1 MHLDPQVQIKGQVN
15 SYKKVI
21 IGVEGGAA
29 GVIHAVYSTT
39 TDCQSNDNV
48 EALRMFMDATQIEA
62 LPLCMETH
70 AQATSL

>member
-1 MHLDPQVQIKGQVN
+1 M
-15 SYKKVI
+15 
-21 IGVEGGAA
+21 
-29 GVIHAVYSTT
+29 IHVVDSAM